1 MTFTAST
8 AMNLKMTT
16 RMLATYA
23 LARADNAHDKPEFDW
38 TQLFLMHDPEVY
50 VKISRASE

>member
-16 RMLATYA
+16 RMLATYV
-23 LARADNAHDKPEFDW
+23 LARADNAHNKPEFDW
-38 TQLFLMHDPEVY
+38 TQLFPMHDPEVY
-50 VKISRASE
+50 VRISRASE